1 MEEFALSDIHA
12 VTSFEEGCPNVVLEA
27 LSVGL
32 PSIGFN
38 DCPGTNELITNE
50 WGVLCDRDHDIFV
63 NRLRELMHNKDLRQC
78 KSREAI
84 LLSNSDQFKASRSFK
99 FWKVG
104 IKEACDINK

>member
-1 MEEFALSDIHA
+1 MI
-12 VTSFEEGCPNVVLEA
+12 VLEQIN
-27 LSVGL
+27 LLQMNGESCVTEIMTFL
-32 PSIGFN
+32 
-38 DCPGTNELITNE
+38 LIE
-50 WGVLCDRDHDIFV
+50 
-63 NRLRELMHNKDLRQC
+63 RELMHNKDLRQC